1 MFKNLRPSISIV
13 VLNWNGGEIT
23 AECLNSL
30 KAQSRQPDEVI
41 VVDNGSSDGSNKLIK
56 AKFPEVKLIE
66 LPKNLGFAGG
76 VNVGIRAAKSDY
88 VMLLNNDATCEPT
101 CIEELLNTA
110 KNHDADI
117 TQAVIL
123 TDDGNKIDSTG
134 DEYSV
139 WGLPY
144 PGRRNYSS
152 AKVPNADEPI
162 FSASGGASVYKKSL
176 FDEIGLFDE
185 MFFAYY
191 EDVDMSMRAQLRGK
205 KVWLSSKA
213 TVQHKMNYSSNR
225 VPGLGREMSIR
236 NSIYLFWKVLPFPL
250 ILKVFPRFLYANWRI
265 TASAFVKGHPW
276 RALRAQFTALIH
288 SPHLLVRRIS
298 IQKMRKLSSKEF
310 EALLSRDNPFE
321 IMRRTGE

>member
-1 MFKNLRPSISIV
+1 MNKNKNTLSTVI
-13 VLNWNGGEIT
+13 LNWNGGEIT
-23 AECLNSL
+23 LECLNSL
-30 KAQSRQPDEVI
+30 KNQSRKPDEII

-56 AKFPEVKLIE
+56 AKFPNVELIE

-76 VNVGIRAAKSDY
+76 VNVGIKAARSDY
-88 VMLLNNDATCEPT
+88 VMLLNNDAKCEKD
-101 CIEELLNTA
+101 CIEQLLKTA
-110 KNHDADI
+110 DVRKADI

-123 TDDGNKIDSTG
+123 TDDGRKIDSVG
-134 DEYSV
+134 DEYSI

-144 PGRRNYSS
+144 PGKRNYPS
-152 AKVPNADEPI
+152 KDKPEGDKQI
-162 FSASGGASVYKKSL
+162 FSASGGASMYRRSL
-176 FDEIGLFDE
+176 FDEIGDFDE

-191 EDVDMSMRAQLRGK
+191 EDVDMSMRAQLKGK
-205 KVWLSSKA
+205 KIWLSSGA
-213 TVQHKMNYSSNR
+213 VVQHRMNHTSNK

-288 SPHLLVRRIS
+288 SPHLLVRRIR
-298 IQKMRKLSSKEF
+298 IQNSKKLSSKEF

-321 IMRRTGE
+321 VMRRTGE